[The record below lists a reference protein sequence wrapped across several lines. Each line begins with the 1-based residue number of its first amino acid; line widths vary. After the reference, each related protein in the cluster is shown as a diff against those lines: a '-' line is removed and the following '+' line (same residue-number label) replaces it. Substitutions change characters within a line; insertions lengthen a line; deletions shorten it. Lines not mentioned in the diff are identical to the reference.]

1 MYLKKVTNQRKIEQL
16 SSIMPFCFGTWYR
29 KMNEN
34 GRQAQNEQ
42 GFNLYTCMVDIEL
55 KTALENKEFT
65 RVEN

>member
-1 MYLKKVTNQRKIEQL
+1 MYLKKVTNQRKIDQL
-16 SSIMPFCFGTWYR
+16 SSILPFYIGTWYR